1 MMLASYFGDIK
12 MVMLLLRAN
21 ADKDAKGPFEVQSLL
36 LAAERGHPEVV
47 KALLELTSSELKV
60 EVRASAKHLEPQ
72 ALQQILT
79 PLVSAVESVLS
90 EYPGFVYCR
99 KQ

>member
-1 MMLASYFGDIK
+1 MRCQWVHIK
-12 MVMLLLRAN
+12 RLVERQVR
-21 ADKDAKGPFEVQSLL
+21 F
-36 LAAERGHPEVV
+36 RGHQRLATQDRAS
-47 KALLELTSSELKV
+47 KLTSSELKV
-60 EVRASAKHLEPQ
+60 EVRAAKHLEPQ